1 MRNKRY
7 LMLTKALNKKEFN
20 YNSGFLPGL
29 KFCTSRPGKL
39 PRFLTGYYLA
49 RSAKVFLAII
59 FTLLSGSG
67 SLSAQVS
74 PAWITPGQFPGS
86 GSSSAYEL
94 ETDASGNV
102 FIAGEKSYDIAP
114 LGNIFLIKYDANGN
128 LIWLKT
134 YVTPNPQPIG
144 PFDLCLDAGGN
155 AYLAFIN
162 PVTPWAIAIQKYR
175 AADGFLEWT
184 TEIPGS
190 SFNAFE
196 WQVRPVFMISDGSY
210 IYIGGTKFETGV
222 SGSRMLAVKMNTGG
236 GIEWS
241 RTFKGSGIYANT
253 KSIATDPSGNVYI
266 AGDAWNTS
274 IDYCVVKYN
283 ANGDYQWHAFID
295 GSVYH
300 DTDVAEKVIVDNNGN
315 VYVTGYSQI
324 TSYEKDILTV
334 KYNAGGVFQWQR
346 SYGNPEYDSNNAWY
360 LATTAGNEL
369 LVGGYVAYETPYPG
383 SGKNFC
389 LLKYNTA
396 GDLQWS
402 AIYDYQNNLDNHPF
416 DFDTSPDGSIY
427 IAGTSLKSCE
437 VQQYI
442 TIVKVNPQGT
452 IAWDVCIP
460 GLMGTPWEIIADGND
475 EFTVALL
482 KYNNQPVYEAVAAR
496 FEPAAPVI
504 YEADMTDIWFSS
516 QTAPPLIDNTART
529 VLATVHDTAN
539 LATLIPFI
547 TTSEHACFY
556 PEDEMVTDFT
566 TPVWYNVSSFDGE
579 TEKWWVVTVQQGPVS
594 AGNQTLQEIK
604 VYPNPASD
612 WVQLQLPAINHR
624 SLTIELMNM
633 QGVVLLKQ
641 RIENSEALQGF
652 DISHL
657 PAGAYFCFISG
668 LDTVSIKRIVKIR

>member
-1 MRNKRY
+1 MKSLVNGIFIT
-7 LMLTKALNKKEFN
+7 LTWI
-20 YNSGFLPGL
+20 SG
-29 KFCTSRPGKL
+29 
-39 PRFLTGYYLA
+39 
-49 RSAKVFLAII
+49 
-59 FTLLSGSG
+59 
-67 SLSAQVS
+67 LSAQVA
-74 PAWITPGQFPGS
+74 PVWITPGQFPGG

-102 FIAGEKSYDIAP
+102 FIAGEKTWDIAP
-114 LGNIFLIKYDANGN
+114 LGNIFLIKYDPAGN

-134 YVTPNPQPIG
+134 WGPANPQPIG
-144 PFDLCLDAGGN
+144 PFDLCLDASGN

-162 PVTPWAIAIQKYR
+162 PASPWAIAIQKYR

-196 WQVRPVFMISDGSY
+196 WQVRPVFMISDGNY
-210 IYIGGTKFETGV
+210 IYVGGTKFETGV
-222 SGSRMLAVKMNTGG
+222 SGSWMLAVKMNTGG

-253 KSIATDPSGNVYI
+253 KSIATDPSGNVYM

-274 IDYCVVKYN
+274 IDFCVVKYN
-283 ANGDYQWHAFID
+283 PNGDYQWHAFLD

-300 DTDVAEKVIVDNNGN
+300 DTDVAQKVIADNNGN

-324 TSYEKDILTV
+324 SAYQKDILTV
-334 KYNAGGVFQWQR
+334 KYNSGGVFQWQR
-346 SYGNPEYDSNNAWY
+346 SYGNPQFGSNNACY
-360 LATTAGNEL
+360 LATTAANDL
-369 LVGGYVAYETPYPG
+369 MVGGYVAYETPYPG

-396 GDLQWS
+396 GDFQWS
-402 AIYDYQNNLDNHPF
+402 SLYDYQNNLDNHPF
-416 DFDTSPDGSIY
+416 NFDISSDGSIY

-437 VQQYI
+437 LQQYI
-442 TIVKVNPQGT
+442 TLVKVNPQGT

-460 GLMGTPWEIIADGND
+460 GLQGTPWEIQTNVNDAFTIA
-475 EFTVALL
+475 ASR
-482 KYNNQPVYEAVAAR
+482 YNAQPVYEAVAAR
-496 FEPAAPVI
+496 FEPAVPVV

-516 QTAPPLIDNTART
+516 QTVPPVIDYTGLT

-539 LATLIPFI
+539 LSALIPFI

-579 TEKWWVVTVQQGPVS
+579 TEKWWVVTVQQGPV
-594 AGNQTLQEIK
+594 ATGNQTLKEIK

-612 WVQLQLPAINHR
+612 RVQMQLPANNHR
-624 SLTIELMNM
+624 PLTIELMNM
-633 QGVVLLKQ
+633 QGVVVTRYLIDSPNGAISL
-641 RIENSEALQGF
+641 
-652 DISHL
+652 DISRL
-657 PAGAYFCFISG
+657 PAGLYLC
-668 LDTVSIKRIVKIR
+668 RIIAGDHKLSAKLNKF